1 MEASKNDFS
10 KGSVVGN
17 ILGMAVPMTLA
28 QLINVLYNVVD
39 RVYIGYIPEHATL
52 SLTGLGVCLPVI
64 TAAIAFA
71 NLFGMGGAPLC
82 SIERGKGNEKE
93 AEAIMGNSFTL
104 LVLCG
109 LLLTAFGLIFKRQ
122 LLYLFGA
129 SDITY
134 PYADSYMTIYL
145 LGSVFVMIGLGMN
158 SFINS
163 QGFAKIGMKTV
174 LLGAFANIILD
185 PVFIFGFHM
194 DVQGAAL
201 ATVISQFLSAAW
213 VLRFLT
219 GDGAILRLKKET
231 LGLSRV
237 RVVKITS
244 MGMSSFMAGFTN
256 SLVAVACNATLQTWG
271 GDLYVGVMT
280 VIHSVREIVENLI
293 KGLTSGSQPVL
304 GFNYGAKQYRR
315 VRQAIKFVS
324 VSAISFTFV
333 CWVLISLF
341 PETFIHIFN
350 RDETLVQAAIP
361 CLRIYFFGFFMMSLQ
376 YAGQCSFVG
385 LGKAK
390 QATFFSIFRKVIIV
404 LPLTIL
410 LPHVGGLGVMGVFL
424 AEPVSNFVGGGACYL
439 TMFRTVWPELD
450 EKKTEKARSGETS

>member
-219 GDGAILRLKKET
+219 GDGASLRLKKET

-424 AEPVSNFVGGGACYL
+424 AEPVSNFMGGGACYL
-439 TMFRTVWPELD
+439 TMLRTVWPELD
-450 EKKTEKARSGETS
+450 EKKTEKARNGEIS